1 MRCLEYP
8 SNGVPWDVIRLIE
21 RPTPE
26 PKAGEVIVAL
36 EAAPVHIADL
46 KAIEGNLAFI
56 PQGPGTP
63 GFEGVGRIIEC
74 GPDVK
79 DWKVGDRVILPLAY
93 GAWQEHR
100 AVAAQDLWH
109 APDHVP
115 AEQLALVRIN
125 LTTAWQLLN
134 AYVDLQPGD
143 WVIQNAANS
152 NVAGYA
158 AALARSRGIGTID
171 LVRRPELIPPF
182 EESGRAHVTLD
193 TSEAI
198 ADICKKL
205 GAQPRLA
212 LDAIGGEATSR
223 LGNVTANDGLVL
235 AYGFLS
241 EQPYQIDYPDAMFRN
256 VRLEAMMID
265 RASLKIGRDGLARMA
280 SELQSF
286 IATEPL
292 NAEIAGIYS
301 FDEAPEALRHAA
313 RTGQAR
319 AGKIILKP

>member
-1 MRCLEYP
+1 MRCLEYL
-8 SNGVPWDVIRLIE
+8 SNGAAWDVIGQIE

-26 PKAGEVIVAL
+26 PAGNEVIVAL

-46 KAIEGNLAFI
+46 KAIEGGLAFI

-74 GPDVK
+74 GAHVDG
-79 DWKVGDRVILPLAY
+79 WKVGDRVILPLAY
-93 GAWQEHR
+93 GAWREHR

-125 LTTAWQLLN
+125 LTTAWLLLN

-143 WVIQNAANS
+143 WIIQNAANS
-152 NVAGYA
+152 NVTGYT
-158 AALARSRGIGTID
+158 AALAASCGIGMID
-171 LVRRPELIPPF
+171 LVRRPELIQPLK
-182 EESGRAHVTLD
+182 ESGRIHVALD
-193 TSEAI
+193 TREAI
-198 ADICKKL
+198 AAICEKL
-205 GAQPRLA
+205 GARPRLS
-212 LDAIGGEATSR
+212 LDAIGGDATAR
-223 LGNVTANDGLVL
+223 LGNVTADNGLVL

-241 EQPYQIDYPDAMFRN
+241 EQPYQLDYPDAMFRN

-265 RASLKIGRDGLARMA
+265 RAVQKIGREGRDRMA
-280 SELQSF
+280 EALQSF

-292 NAEIAGIYS
+292 NAEIAAVYS
-301 FDEAPEALRHAA
+301 FDQAPEALRHAA
-313 RTGQAR
+313 RTGEAR
-319 AGKIILKP
+319 AGKIILVP